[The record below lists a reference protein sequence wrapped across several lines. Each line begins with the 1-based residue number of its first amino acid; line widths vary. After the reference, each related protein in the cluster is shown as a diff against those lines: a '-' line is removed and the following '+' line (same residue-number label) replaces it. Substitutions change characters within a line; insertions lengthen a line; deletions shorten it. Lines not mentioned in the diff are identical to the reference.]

1 MGCFDELKIHLIE
14 RDRSLFVP
22 KGGLNLEDFV
32 DKWDSKI
39 CNFKDY
45 CGEYYIK
52 PERFGIDGESVYKK
66 KQMAGEIPAEIILAY
81 AYNLLG
87 LPSPIAYPY
96 FMKSHLPGYILNHDA
111 WKNSTL
117 VPTGVVTRD
126 VREVF
131 PTAVHRMDRDCHTIK
146 GLFTSDNCSDIAPTG
161 KMDKVKDTI
170 ASIAFNDKDSGY
182 DNSYWLRDS
191 AGNHTGVVPIDHGYS
206 GRDSMYLRPYDKFYQ
221 GLYMVGEHGYNGMFC
236 PDEDRGTT
244 MYFLKKL
251 LAGEEVCGVKF
262 SDNQIKELNRFI
274 HQIKQLS
281 FDKIADAY
289 NDRYNY
295 KVSPKYLESLKW
307 SRDDLCGNLLER
319 V

>member
-14 RDRSLFVP
+14 SDRSHFVP

-32 DKWDSKI
+32 DEWKNKI
-39 CNFKDY
+39 HGFKDY
-45 CGEYYIK
+45 CGEYYLK
-52 PERFGIDGESVYKK
+52 PERFCIDGENVYKK
-66 KQMAGEIPAEIILAY
+66 KQMAGEISAEIILAY
-81 AYNLLG
+81 VYNMLG

-96 FMKSHLPGYILNHDA
+96 FMKSHLPGYIHKKDV
-111 WKNSTL
+111 WKSVSL

-126 VREVF
+126 IKDIF
-131 PTAVHRMDRDCHTIK
+131 PSAVHRKDKSCHTLK
-146 GLFTSDNCSDIAPTG
+146 GLFTSDKCADITYKG
-161 KMDKVKDTI
+161 KMDKVKETV
-170 ASIAFNDKDSGY
+170 ASIAFNNKDAGY
-182 DNSYWLRDS
+182 LNSYWIRDNDGKYDGIVS
-191 AGNHTGVVPIDHGYS
+191 IDHGYS
-206 GRDSMYLRPYDKFYQ
+206 GRDSMYLRPYDRFYQ
-221 GLYMVGEHGYNGMFC
+221 GLYVVGEHGYNGMFC
-236 PDEDRGTT
+236 PEEDRGTT
-244 MYFLKKL
+244 IYFLKKL

-262 SDNQIKELNRFI
+262 SDNQINELNRFI

-295 KVSPKYLESLKW
+295 KVSPKYLESLEW

>member
-1 MGCFDELKIHLIE
+1 
-14 RDRSLFVP
+14 
-22 KGGLNLEDFV
+22 
-32 DKWDSKI
+32 
-39 CNFKDY
+39 
-45 CGEYYIK
+45 
-52 PERFGIDGESVYKK
+52 
-66 KQMAGEIPAEIILAY
+66 
-81 AYNLLG
+81 
-87 LPSPIAYPY
+87 
-96 FMKSHLPGYILNHDA
+96 
-111 WKNSTL
+111 
-117 VPTGVVTRD
+117 
-126 VREVF
+126 
-131 PTAVHRMDRDCHTIK
+131 
-146 GLFTSDNCSDIAPTG
+146 
-161 KMDKVKDTI
+161 
-170 ASIAFNDKDSGY
+170 
-182 DNSYWLRDS
+182 
-191 AGNHTGVVPIDHGYS
+191 
-206 GRDSMYLRPYDKFYQ
+206 
-221 GLYMVGEHGYNGMFC
+221 MFC